1 MAVVA
6 KRRSAS
12 AMAPTLATS
21 NSATQ
26 PRSAASTLAL
36 SPRRRPPQTHAA
48 AAALAYRALVDQLDT
63 GAVQRGDQ
71 LHQRLDVAA
80 DHAVARLH
88 ALDGGQREARRFGE
102 RCLVEARKGPR
113 GAQLARGDHLNC
125 N

>member
-36 SPRRRPPQTHAA
+36 SPRRRHPQTHAA
-48 AAALAYRALVDQLDT
+48 AAGLAYRALVDQLDA

-88 ALDGGQREARRFGE
+88 ALYGGQREARRLGE
-102 RCLVEARKGPR
+102 RRLVEAGERACGT
-113 GAQLARGDHLNC
+113 QLARGDHLS
-125 N
+125 